1 MLSVRNFVAVGLM
14 LTSQLLWSQNVST
27 AGGSRRLALVI
38 GNNAYPAAPLK
49 NAVNDAVAIAAALN
63 KHGFVVQRHTDVT
76 LEALERSIDQF
87 LISIKAGD
95 VALVYYSGHGMQ
107 IDGDNYIIPTSFAPK
122 DEIDAKHSSYSVDR
136 LMERLAERDP
146 RLNLLILDSCRD
158 NPFHPTRSH
167 TKGWAP
173 TNTGWGTF
181 VAFAT
186 APGST
191 ASDNPGGVNGLFTS
205 KLVGAL
211 EQPGWSLDSVFS
223 WVRKQ
228 VFFESKGQQLPWT
241 SSSVIGDFYFIPPTA
256 ASSTQTRESSFDE
269 DSPYAGGIRHI
280 KAGKYAEALDLFETA
295 SRLAPPG
302 ERGFR
307 NPKAD
312 HSLDP
317 VRAAV
322 VAYTRQIEAAPRSAQ
337 AFRSRGDAQLKL
349 GEIDSAIADYTVAIG
364 LDPAVH
370 DTYRNRARAYV
381 IANRGSLAVAD
392 LKNLSNVPAT
402 WEDYYIRSLALLQEN
417 RIREALSDAAIA
429 TGLANPR
436 NGAPY
441 GAKAN
446 AEYALGQYQP
456 ALADAAIC
464 VERSPDSA
472 TCYEVRGNV
481 YRSLGNVA
489 EAAEM
494 FRLASEKK
502 RMTAERKSGF

>member
-1 MLSVRNFVAVGLM
+1 MRRIRNVATIGLLM
-14 LTSQLLWSQNVST
+14 TGQLLWPQEVSPV
-27 AGGSRRLALVI
+27 GGPHRVALVI

-49 NAVNDAVAIAAALN
+49 NAVNDAVAVAAALN
-63 KHGFVVQRHTDVT
+63 KHGFAVQKQTDVT
-76 LEALERSIDQF
+76 LDALERAINQF
-87 LISIKAGD
+87 LSTVKVGD

-122 DEIDAKHSSYSVDR
+122 DEIDAKHTSYSVDR

-146 RLNLLILDSCRD
+146 RLNLLILDACRD
-158 NPFHPTRSH
+158 NPFHPTRSQA
-167 TKGWAP
+167 KGWAP
-173 TNTGWGTF
+173 VNTGWGTF

-191 ASDNPGGVNGLFTS
+191 ASDNPGGGNGLFTS
-205 KLVGAL
+205 KLIGAL
-211 EQPGWSLDSVFS
+211 DQPGWSLDAIFS

-241 SSSVIGDFYFIPPTA
+241 SSSVIGDFFFIPP
-256 ASSTQTRESSFDE
+256 ASTSSRQTSESSFDE
-269 DSPYAGGIRHI
+269 SSPYAGGIRHI
-280 KAGKYAEALDLFETA
+280 RAGKYAEALDLFETA
-295 SRLAPPG
+295 SRVGSAG

-307 NPKAD
+307 NTTMD
-312 HSLDP
+312 HSLDG

-322 VAYTRQIEAAPRSAQ
+322 AAYTRQIQTNPRSAQ
-337 AFRSRGDAQLKL
+337 AFRSRAGAQLEL
-349 GEIDSAIADYTVAIG
+349 GEIDKAIADYTVAIG
-364 LDPAVH
+364 LDPGVH
-370 DTYRNRARAYV
+370 DTYRKRALAYV
-381 IANRGSLAVAD
+381 VANRGSLAIAD
-392 LKNLSNVPAT
+392 LKNLSSVPST
-402 WEDYYIRSLALLQEN
+402 WEDYYIRSLAFMQEN
-417 RIREALSDAAIA
+417 HVREALSDAAIA

-464 VERSPDSA
+464 LERSPDSA
-472 TCYEVRGNV
+472 ICFEIGGNV
-481 YRSLGNVA
+481 YRALGNVV

-494 FRLASEKK
+494 FRLATEKK
-502 RMTAERKSGF
+502 RVAAERRSRF